1 MPELA
6 TDGPPEQPRTLRD
19 QQRQLTRQRILQAAR
34 EAFTAIGVAA
44 VTVDQIARDA
54 GISRATLYLHFP
66 NKEAILVALLRRDLT
81 SVHQIFDPLGK
92 AAREGQAAVARW
104 IKGYVDVLKRHSGDL
119 RLFTMATANDP
130 EVVRLVRDHRA
141 SIALNLGGP
150 AAAAH
155 PELWTRL
162 HLMIAR
168 IDQVASDLSVAAP
181 HLDPETA
188 IAVVAEEVVEIFTRI
203 AAAGP
208 APA

>member
-1 MPELA
+1 MPPPA
-6 TDGPPEQPRTLRD
+6 TDGAPEQPRTLRD
-19 QQRQLTRQRILQAAR
+19 QQRQLTRQRIIQAAR
-34 EAFTAIGVAA
+34 DAFTATGVAA

-66 NKEAILVALLRRDLT
+66 NKEAILVALLQRDLH
-81 SVHQIFDPLGK
+81 SVHQIFDPLAK
-92 AAREGQAAVARW
+92 AAQAGHPAVARW
-104 IKGYVDVLKRHSGDL
+104 IKSYVDVLRRHSGDL

-141 SIALNLGGP
+141 SIARNLAGSD
-150 AAAAH
+150 AANR
-155 PELWTRL
+155 PELWTRI

-188 IAVVAEEVVEIFTRI
+188 IAVVADEVIETFALIT
-203 AAAGP
+203 AAA
-208 APA
+208 ATQA